1 MLALGPACSPSKPS
15 ADDGVASSVDSG
27 LSTIEDE
34 APGDPGDDGG
44 DTSDTDSDT
53 GSDTGADTGDGDPEA
68 SYPLLP
74 ATPLRTQGR
83 WVLDADGSRFKL
95 ASVNWYGFEEL
106 DHVPA
111 GLEVRHVDDI
121 AQTIAALGFN
131 SVRLPFSLEMVEA
144 TEPVGEIPL
153 AANPD
158 LVGRTPI
165 EVMDAVIDALARA
178 GLVVILDNHS
188 SEAVWY
194 SAENGLWYTDEY
206 PESTWIAD
214 WVFLAER
221 YGDHPAVVGY
231 DLRNELRNG
240 ATWGGPAE
248 TNWKAAVERVSD
260 AIFAVDSE
268 SLIVVAGV
276 AYGSDFSGAYY
287 DPLVLSVP
295 NRLVYTPHDYSWF
308 HGTLTSYED
317 LAADLGG
324 WWGFLIVEDQPW
336 TAPVWVGEFGTC
348 NTSVACVEASTD
360 VNGIWFDLF
369 LDYLAAG
376 DIDWAY
382 WPVNGTMARADDRE
396 FGATDW
402 FGVLDRTWSEPSLPE
417 LLDGLQAIQ
426 DPWAFPAE

>member
-1 MLALGPACSPSKPS
+1 MRCLFLFSLLALSCAPSKSGTVGMASP
-15 ADDGVASSVDSG
+15 ADGADSG
-27 LSTIEDE
+27 DATD
-34 APGDPGDDGG
+34 DDGG
-44 DTSDTDSDT
+44 TTATSD
-53 GSDTGADTGDGDPEA
+53 DTGAATDPF
-68 SYPLLP
+68 PLLP
-74 ATPLRTQGR
+74 ATPLRTEGR
-83 WVLDADGSRFKL
+83 WILDANGDRFKL

-111 GLEVRHVDDI
+111 GLEVRDLDAI
-121 AQTIAALGFN
+121 AGTIAALGFN

-153 AANPD
+153 AANPA
-158 LVGRTPI
+158 LIGRTPI
-165 EVMDAVIDALARA
+165 EIMDEVIDALARA
-178 GLVVILDNHS
+178 GLVIILDNHS

-194 SAENGLWYTDEY
+194 SLENGLWYTDDY
-206 PESTWIAD
+206 PESAWIAD

-240 ATWGGPAE
+240 ATWGGPPA
-248 TNWKAAVERVSD
+248 TNWKAAVERASD
-260 AIFAVDSE
+260 AIFEVDDA

-276 AYGSDFSGAYY
+276 NYGADFSGAYT

-308 HGTLTSYED
+308 HGTLTSYDD
-317 LAADLGG
+317 LATTLGSR
-324 WWGFLIVEDQPW
+324 WGFLIVEDQPW

-348 NTSVACVEASTD
+348 NTGVECVQAASD

-369 LDYLAAG
+369 VDYLAAG

-417 LLDGLQAIQ
+417 LLDALEAIQ
-426 DPWAFPAE
+426 EPWAFPSE